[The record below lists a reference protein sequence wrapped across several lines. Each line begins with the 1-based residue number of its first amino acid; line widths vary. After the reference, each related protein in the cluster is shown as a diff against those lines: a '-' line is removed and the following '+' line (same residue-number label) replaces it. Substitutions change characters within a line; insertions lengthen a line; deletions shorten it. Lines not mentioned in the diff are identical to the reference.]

1 MVAALGLEWKRVQL
15 EVRDEVGWHQIGQ
28 APVCQVTSP
37 YPWSVPGNYTF
48 LKKCCHTKSPTEKD
62 GLFHVKMRFKSR
74 KSHHSPIQ
82 SFRDIDQGSY
92 HGPSV
97 VTGIRIQPI
106 LQEHIHI
113 MPGKK
118 GHSENRCLLSSTSTE
133 HGLCA
138 RHCIRCSVKCPGLH
152 LNDKSKAHSVT
163 TTRPPGHQNGHLLTI
178 STATDRSQDLKDFLR
193 S

>member
-74 KSHHSPIQ
+74 KSHHSLIQ
-82 SFRDIDQGSY
+82 SFGDMTKVPTT
-92 HGPSV
+92 GPAL
-97 VTGIRIQPI
+97 
-106 LQEHIHI
+106 LQVSGYSPSSRSI
-113 MPGKK
+113 
-118 GHSENRCLLSSTSTE
+118 STS
-133 HGLCA
+133 
-138 RHCIRCSVKCPGLH
+138 CPGR
-152 LNDKSKAHSVT
+152 KA
-163 TTRPPGHQNGHLLTI
+163 TRRTDTCFPPPALSMGCVPGTVLGALSNVLVCILMTNQRHIL
-178 STATDRSQDLKDFLR
+178 
-193 S
+193 